1 MSIFPVAGNR
11 GPNTGRCYFPGNSST
26 RMVRPIPRNRESAL
40 NSAPSRR
47 RLLVFA
53 TLVLLA
59 VTSANS
65 QLAHEGPAKA
75 IALSRTLPA
84 YDVVSVTQNNSNN
97 LSSRLNIHD
106 GIFTATN
113 VPLDVIIEFAYD
125 INEDLILG
133 LSGPVRSAHF
143 DIEAKVLPQDGAAP
157 PKLTDMQMQA
167 MIIPLLADRFHLKA
181 HLQLKTLP
189 VYNLVIARGGPK
201 FKLDPVA
208 THGGGWTIKGSN
220 TEIVLTGKSNSIAEL
235 ADALSDPVHRQVVD
249 KTGLTGNADIVLKWT
264 DEVAAEQGGPN
275 VISIFTA
282 VEEQLGLKLQS
293 SKGPVDTLVIDHAE
307 MPSEN

>member
-1 MSIFPVAGNR
+1 
-11 GPNTGRCYFPGNSST
+11 
-26 RMVRPIPRNRESAL
+26 MVRPVHRNKENAV
-40 NSAPSRR
+40 NSPPSQRR
-47 RLLVFA
+47 PLIVA
-53 TLVLLA
+53 ALVLLS
-59 VTSANS
+59 VTPANG

-113 VPLDVIIEFAYD
+113 VPLDVVIEFAYD

-167 MIIPLLADRFHLKA
+167 MIIPLLADRVHLKA

-189 VYNLVIARGGPK
+189 VYNLVIARGGLKIKIKP
-201 FKLDPVA
+201 A
-208 THGGGWTIKGSN
+208 GTHGGGWSIKGSN
-220 TEIVLTGKSNSIAEL
+220 AEIVLTGKSNSIAEL
-235 ADALSDPVHRQVVD
+235 ADALSDPVHRQVID
-249 KTGLTGNADIVLKWT
+249 KTGLTGAADITLKWT

-282 VEEQLGLKLQS
+282 VEEQLGLKLQP

-307 MPSEN
+307 MPSQN